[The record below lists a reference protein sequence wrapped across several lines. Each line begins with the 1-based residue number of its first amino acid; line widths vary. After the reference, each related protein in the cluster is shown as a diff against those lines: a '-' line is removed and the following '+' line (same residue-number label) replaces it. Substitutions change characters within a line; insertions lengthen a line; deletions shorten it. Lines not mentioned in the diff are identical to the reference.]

1 MNKLNDLVEWFE
13 NKTKVMIALSGGVD
27 SAVVAYAAFQAL
39 GNSAIAVTADYKTL
53 SEEELLSA
61 KQVCSEIGIK
71 QILLDYSELE
81 NEEFI
86 KNDSNRCFHC
96 RMELGDH
103 LIQLAKKHDVKI
115 IVDGTNLDDL
125 GDYRP
130 GIQALK
136 ENGIRSPLVETKFL
150 KSQIRDIAKSVGLSV
165 FDRPSNSCLASRIP
179 WGQRVTAE
187 KLTRIEF
194 GEILVKQLTNLKQVR
209 VRDFDGSAK
218 IEVNKEMIYVFNEN
232 IMNQL
237 NEKLKLIGFSSV
249 DIDKEGY
256 KPGKI
261 NVIPNW
267 FILIMQHPLKF
278 MMMF

>member
-1 MNKLNDLVEWFE
+1 
-13 NKTKVMIALSGGVD
+13 
-27 SAVVAYAAFQAL
+27 
-39 GNSAIAVTADYKTL
+39 
-53 SEEELLSA
+53 
-61 KQVCSEIGIK
+61 
-71 QILLDYSELE
+71 
-81 NEEFI
+81 
-86 KNDSNRCFHC
+86 
-96 RMELGDH
+96 MELGEH
-103 LIQLAKKHDVKI
+103 LIKLAKKHDVRV

-130 GIQALK
+130 GIQALR

-194 GEILVKQLTNLKQVR
+194 GETLVKQLTNLKQVR
-209 VRDFDGSAK
+209 VRDYDGSAK
-218 IEVNKEMIYVFNEN
+218 IEVDKKMISVFDDD

-237 NEKLKLIGFSSV
+237 NQKLKIIGFTSV
-249 DIDKEGY
+249 EIDKEGY

-261 NVIPNW
+261 NVIPN
-267 FILIMQHPLKF
+267 
-278 MMMF
+278 

>member
-1 MNKLNDLVEWFE
+1 MNKLNNLVKWFE
-13 NKTKVMIALSGGVD
+13 DKSKVMIALSGGVD

-61 KQVCSEIGIK
+61 KQVCSEIGIE

-81 NEEFI
+81 NEEFV
-86 KNDSNRCFHC
+86 KNNSKRCFHC
-96 RMELGDH
+96 RMELGEH
-103 LIQLAKKHDVKI
+103 LIELAKKHDVKI

-130 GIQALK
+130 GIQALR

-150 KSQIRDIAKSVGLSV
+150 KSQIREIAKSVGLSV
-165 FDRPSNSCLASRIP
+165 YDRPSNSCLASRIP

-194 GEILVKQLTNLKQVR
+194 GETLVKQLTNLKQVR

-218 IEVNKEMIYVFNEN
+218 IEVDKKMISIFDDN

-237 NEKLKLIGFSSV
+237 NEKLKIIGFTSV
-249 DIDKEGY
+249 EIDKDGY

-261 NVIPNW
+261 NVITN
-267 FILIMQHPLKF
+267 
-278 MMMF
+278 